1 MQHNGIRGALANP
14 DFMKV
19 WLTGICVGVM
29 RWLEILAIGVYT
41 LEQTG
46 SAFTVALMYFA
57 RTVPTLVA
65 GPLAGALGE
74 RVNRRPLYLT
84 GLGAVFLT
92 AVVLSA
98 LSVAQ
103 YLELWHVA
111 VGAVISGIAWSL
123 EHTVRRTI
131 ARDVVPPASVGNA
144 ISLDTG
150 SQNATRMFGP
160 LLGGLIVATL
170 GLSGAFFLG
179 VVLYAIAIGLMLSLR
194 TRMPPSV
201 ASTDN
206 SPGFWQSVADGVKY
220 ALSNR
225 MLTAVLAVT
234 VILNMFGFPYVS
246 MVPVIGKE
254 TLMLDPDALGLMAAA
269 EGLGAV
275 VGAMLL
281 AWRVQA
287 RAYARLFAY
296 GSLLF
301 VICIQV
307 FSHATGFVGASIMLA
322 TAGIGLGFFAAM
334 QSTILLT
341 VATPAMR
348 GRVMGLLVV
357 TIGAGPF
364 GVLALGALAEVFG
377 AANALAMTSGVGL
390 ILLLVAFIK
399 WPELLRP
406 YKPG

>member
-1 MQHNGIRGALANP
+1 MSEGSIRAALATP
-14 DFMKV
+14 DFLKV
-19 WLTGICVGVM
+19 WLTGACVGVM

-57 RTVPTLVA
+57 RTIPTLVV

-74 RVNRRPLYLT
+74 RVNRRPLYLAGLITAFTTALVLATLSLT
-84 GLGAVFLT
+84 GNLA
-92 AVVLSA
+92 
-98 LSVAQ
+98 
-103 YLELWHVA
+103 LWHIA
-111 VGAVISGIAWSL
+111 TAAVIAGVAWSL

-131 ARDVVPPASVGNA
+131 ARDVVPADSVGNA
-144 ISLDTG
+144 ISLDSG

-160 LLGGLIVATL
+160 LLGGVLLATL
-170 GLSGAFFLG
+170 GLSGAFMLG
-179 VVLYAIAIGLMLSLR
+179 VVLYGVAIILMLSLK
-194 TRMPPSV
+194 TRLPPAAVS
-201 ASTDN
+201 SLD
-206 SPGFWQSVADGVKY
+206 SPGFLRSLGDGVVY

-234 VILNMFGFPYVS
+234 VILNLFGFPYLS

-254 TLMLDPDALGLMAAA
+254 SLGLDPEALGLMAAS

-275 VGAMLL
+275 AGALLL
-281 AWRVQA
+281 AWRVRV
-287 RAYARLFAY
+287 RAYARLFAG

-301 VICIQV
+301 LVC
-307 FSHATGFVGASIMLA
+307 
-322 TAGIGLGFFAAM
+322 IGLFAHAESFLPASLALLSAGVGLGLFAAM

-341 VATPAMR
+341 VATPSMR

-364 GVLALGALAEVFG
+364 GVLALGLLAESMG
-377 AANALAMTSGVGL
+377 AANALALTSGLGL
-390 ILLLVAFIK
+390 ALLLAAFAK
-399 WPELLRP
+399 WPELLRA
-406 YKPG
+406 YHTG

>member
-1 MQHNGIRGALANP
+1 MNDSGIRAALANP
-14 DFMKV
+14 DFLKV
-19 WLTGICVGVM
+19 WLTGMCVGVM
-29 RWLEILAIGVYT
+29 RWLEVLAIGVYT

-57 RTVPTLVA
+57 RTAPTLVA

-74 RVNRRPLYLT
+74 RVNRRPLYLA
-84 GLGAVFLT
+84 GLGAVFVT
-92 AVVLSA
+92 AAALAA
-98 LSVAQ
+98 LSLTGH
-103 YLELWHVA
+103 LELCHVA
-111 VGAVISGIAWSL
+111 VGAVIAGIAWSL

-144 ISLDTG
+144 ISLDSG

-160 LLGGLIVATL
+160 LLGGLILATL
-170 GLSGAFFLG
+170 GLSGAFMLG

-201 ASTDN
+201 ASTN
-206 SPGFWQSVADGVKY
+206 TSPGFVQSLVDGVKY

-234 VILNMFGFPYVS
+234 VILNLFGFPYVS

-254 TLMLDPDALGLMAAA
+254 TLMLDPDTLGLMAAA
-269 EGLGAV
+269 EGFGAVLGAL
-275 VGAMLL
+275 LL
-281 AWRVQA
+281 AWRVQP
-287 RAYARLFAY
+287 RAYTRLFAS
-296 GSLLF
+296 GSFLF
-301 VICIQV
+301 VVCIQL
-307 FSHATGFVGASIMLA
+307 FSHAGGFVSASALLMV
-322 TAGIGLGFFAAM
+322 AGIGLGFFAAM

-341 VATPAMR
+341 VAAPAMR

-364 GVLALGALAEVFG
+364 GVLALGALAEVIG
-377 AANALAMTSGVGL
+377 AADALAMTSGVGL
-390 ILLLVAFIK
+390 VLLVVAFIR

-406 YKPG
+406 YSPD